1 MMLYLVGAVVPLPV
15 LEPPLLLHA
24 AIRPTVAARATT
36 PIATLRKRRLFIGNC
51 VDFGEFIALPLRVC
65 GVLVTAFSW
74 GYTVVVMMLTCE
86 FLVCANCSS
95 SGEHFYALFCLL
107 QLIKPHG
114 DDQDDSDDDELVVGG
129 HTNNDEPIGE
139 NDRQDDTPE
148 KSHN

>member
-24 AIRPTVAARATT
+24 AIRPTVVARATA
-36 PIATLRKRRLFIGNC
+36 PIATLRRRRLFIPNR
-51 VDFGEFIALPLRVC
+51 VDFGEFIALPLRVWC
-65 GVLVTAFSW
+65 SRYCVLL
-74 GYTVVVMMLTCE
+74 VMHSCCVMLTCE

-95 SGEHFYALFCLL
+95 SGEHFYALLRLF

-114 DDQDDSDDDELVVGG
+114 NDQDDSDDDELVVGG